1 MEKKINLKAKNI
13 WILLI
18 IISLIIWAY
27 FLFSNINRDKNLN
40 HLLNNTWV
48 SEEDKADLISDLDE
62 NKSISKEEIDKKIDN
77 LKRKIKFC
85 LIGGETF
92 FFWSMECQ
100 SFISNSKRAES
111 PYIKPLP
118 KSKNITKKEC
128 LQGSFPWYRSL

>member
-77 LKRKIKFC
+77 LKRKIKLKW
-85 LIGGETF
+85 LIANADMYYDENEY
-92 FFWSMECQ
+92 M
-100 SFISNSKRAES
+100 IAL
-111 PYIKPLP
+111 IKYQQIL
-118 KSKNITKKEC
+118 KNI
-128 LQGSFPWYRSL
+128 PND